1 MSSKF
6 QTPKKELSI
15 AIVNELTRLTTAIK
29 SCISEGRKV
38 QVSINFRLKTTQII
52 ALKKAFY
59 MQGISIVR
67 LCDEREYILVTSRN
81 GNRKIMLSI
90 RIMSRPPTRT
100 RNNYRKDFS
109 QLHFDNETGVQ
120 EKQQGKNQQS
130 CKYLSVACLTV
141 PSSNQEHQARHG
153 NSIPCFHI

>member
-59 MQGISIVR
+59 M
-67 LCDEREYILVTSRN
+67 
-81 GNRKIMLSI
+81 
-90 RIMSRPPTRT
+90 
-100 RNNYRKDFS
+100 
-109 QLHFDNETGVQ
+109 
-120 EKQQGKNQQS
+120 
-130 CKYLSVACLTV
+130 
-141 PSSNQEHQARHG
+141 
-153 NSIPCFHI
+153 